1 MSVPVRS
8 IFPYVF
14 NGILYELISFELSL
28 SNAYLSK
35 VEGHERYQLVQR
47 CFDLSVIDK
56 FFNGRSRA

>member
-1 MSVPVRS
+1 MSVSVHF
-8 IFPYVF
+8 ILPYVF
-14 NGILYELISFELSL
+14 DGIFYELIPFEVSL

-35 VEGHERYQLVQR
+35 VEGHEWYQLVQR